1 MSSLRPEQP
10 EALTYAMLS
19 AMPGWELMDGPE
31 PFGWAPKRQFRAR
44 MARGGDA
51 VRVVIRHSWSPDG
64 HERELCLYHAI
75 LPHLA
80 IRTAKFHATFEFGD
94 PPGWMVLE
102 DLGSRHVRFD
112 CVEDRRALLHTL
124 GSLHGEATLLV
135 EQQLTPGHPLT
146 RFDVGRGE
154 YREWMDLLTQARGM
168 SLLGVRE
175 WVPALLAQL
184 LPRLAADT
192 AALLHGDLDLSNAI
206 PTDAG
211 MALVDWEKASI
222 GPVSLD
228 LGFLIEFIRRPEE
241 IDSYRLAFC
250 DASGRGVAPERLG
263 ELIDLA
269 DGYDSLRW
277 ICHYLREVAAGR
289 DPGPDWRDAYYVP
302 RLDRLHSLRGR
313 RQEWFLSSY

>member
-1 MSSLRPEQP
+1 MSESSASTMRFCLTSPSEPRSSTPPSSL
-10 EALTYAMLS
+10 
-19 AMPGWELMDGPE
+19 
-31 PFGWAPKRQFRAR
+31 
-44 MARGGDA
+44 
-51 VRVVIRHSWSPDG
+51 
-64 HERELCLYHAI
+64 
-75 LPHLA
+75 
-80 IRTAKFHATFEFGD
+80 AT
-94 PPGWMVLE
+94 
-102 DLGSRHVRFD
+102 
-112 CVEDRRALLHTL
+112 RRAGWCWRTWEADTFGLTVLRIGGRCCTL

-146 RFDVGRGE
+146 RFDAGRGE
-154 YREWMDLLTQARGM
+154 YREWMDLLTQAAACPC
-168 SLLGVRE
+168 SGVRE

-289 DPGPDWRDAYYVP
+289 DPGPDWRDADYVP